1 VKTRVVFSRT
11 AAESTDTIAK
21 AVALL
26 NKGECVALPTETVYG
41 LAADA
46 LSADAVVRIFEVKHR
61 PAFDPLI
68 VHVPNRDW
76 FERIGRIRE
85 EDRPL
90 IEKLLGRFW
99 PGPFTVVLPRRSI
112 VPDIVTGGHE
122 TVAIRMS
129 SHPMFSQIIAA
140 FGLPLAAPS
149 ANRFGRISPTTAQHV
164 IDELG
169 SRIPLIVDAGPT
181 ALGLESTIVAIRE
194 AKIRILRRGPVTEEQ
209 LATYSEVEVD
219 TSNKIATPGRLA
231 THYAP
236 KTPLRL
242 IKRAQRFVPEKNQ
255 RVGLLAWNPVKKT
268 DQYVAIRQLS
278 KRRHLRDA
286 AANLFRC
293 LRELDDQRLDVIVA
307 EQVPEHGLGAA
318 IMDRLRRAAGDSQS
332 TA

>member
-11 AAESTDTIAK
+11 AAESTGTIAK
-21 AVALL
+21 AVSLL

-46 LSADAVVRIFEVKHR
+46 LNADAVVKIFEVKHR
-61 PAFDPLI
+61 PVFDPLI

-76 FERIGRIRE
+76 FERIGRIQE
-85 EDRPL
+85 EDRSL

-99 PGPFTVVLPRRSI
+99 PGPFTVVVPRRSVI
-112 VPDIVTGGHE
+112 PDLVTAGHE
-122 TVAIRMS
+122 TVAVRMS
-129 SHPMFSQIIAA
+129 SHPTFSQIIAA

-164 IDELG
+164 VDELG
-169 SRIPLIVDAGPT
+169 SKIPLIVDAGRT
-181 ALGLESTIVAIRE
+181 TLGLESTIVAVRE
-194 AKIRILRRGPVTEEQ
+194 RKIRILRRGPVTEEQ
-209 LATYSEVEVD
+209 LAIYGDVEVD
-219 TSNKIATPGRLA
+219 TSNKIATPGQLA

-236 KTPLRL
+236 RTPLRR
-242 IKRAQRFVPEKNQ
+242 IKRAQRFLPEKNQ
-255 RVGLLAWNPVKKT
+255 RVGLLGWNPLKT
-268 DQYVAIRQLS
+268 THQYAAIRQLS

-293 LRELDDQRLDVIVA
+293 LRELDDLRLDLIVA

-318 IMDRLRRAAGDSQS
+318 IMDRLRRAAGDRQS
-332 TA
+332 VS